1 MNEYKITTNNEDS
14 KKFWMN
20 EHINDLSWYSK
31 TCVYHRI
38 LFDHIDIPKDGDVVQ
53 LGVGFG
59 LSLQLLIERFGE
71 RCYGIDIF
79 NPAEH
84 PAVKIMDVRDLKDV
98 PLSYVHCNV
107 GKFDSTPVI
116 RKIGLEWSLRNL
128 VSGGYC
134 CTAGNNEYV
143 ESFLGFRIRDLAEKY
158 NCEILPIPLDDEVKT
173 MNSLGKFNSA
183 HDCLIKKQ

>member
-1 MNEYKITTNNEDS
+1 MNENKITTKNKDS
-14 KKFWMN
+14 NKFWIN
-20 EHINDLSWYSK
+20 EHTKFLSWNSK

-38 LFDHIDIPKDGDVVQ
+38 LFDYINIPKNGDVVQ

-59 LSLQLLIERFGE
+59 LSLQLLIEKFGE

-79 NPAEH
+79 NPANH
-84 PAVKIMDVRDLKDV
+84 PAVRIIDVRDLKDV

-107 GKFDSTPVI
+107 GNFDSTPII

-128 VSGGYC
+128 VPGGYC
-134 CTAGNNEYV
+134 CTAGNHEYI
-143 ESFLGFRIRDLAEKY
+143 ESLLGFKILDLAKKY
-158 NCEILPIPLDDEVKT
+158 NCKILPIPLDNEVKK
-173 MNSLGKFNSA
+173 MNNQGTYNSI

>member
-1 MNEYKITTNNEDS
+1 MNEYKITTDNEDS
-14 KKFWMN
+14 KRFWMN

-84 PAVKIMDVRDLKDV
+84 PAVRIVDVRDLKDV
-98 PLSYVHCNV
+98 TLSYVHCNV
-107 GKFDSTPVI
+107 GNFDSTPI
-116 RKIGLEWSLRNL
+116 LRKIGLEWSLRNL
-128 VSGGYC
+128 IPGGYC
-134 CTAGNNEYV
+134 CTAGNHEYV
-143 ESFLGFRIRDLAEKY
+143 ESFLGFKIKDLAEKY
-158 NCEILPIPLDDEVKT
+158 NCEILPIPLDNEVKK
-173 MNSLGKFNSA
+173 MNLMGKFNSA
-183 HDCLIKKQ
+183 HDCLIRKQ